1 MSKPEPVVLE
11 QEFNQDQIVAVLG
24 MFLAQLH
31 GCDPRKFD
39 ARFELRTEF
48 KDDEGG
54 MEFAAKVTM
63 TEIQS

>member
-1 MSKPEPVVLE
+1 MSKSEPVVLE

-31 GCDPRKFD
+31 GHDPRKFD